1 MRHLSLCALLLP
13 LCALACKPAEAPA
26 APREPAPV
34 SSSTAAPAEAAP
46 AETAA
51 PAEADARA
59 AASAIVAA
67 PDRGEEDRVVDAQ
80 RKPIELLAFLDLKPG
95 MRAAELMAGFGYTA
109 ELLARAVGPSGQV
122 FGQNNRF
129 VLERFAEKGWS
140 DRLAKP
146 VMKPVQRVDRELDD
160 PLPPEAKDLD
170 AVLMVLF
177 YHDTVWMKVDRARM
191 NKAIFA
197 ALKPGGSYVIV
208 DHSGRSG
215 TGVSEAQ
222 TLHRIEAALVR
233 KEVEAA
239 GFRLAAEGEFLRH
252 PEDPMDWNAS
262 PRAAEAKGLRGE
274 SDRFVF
280 KFVKP

>member
-1 MRHLSLCALLLP
+1 MRRLVLSALFP
-13 LCALACKPAEAPA
+13 LCVLACKPAEAPA

-34 SSSTAAPAEAAP
+34 STAPAAVPVE
-46 AETAA
+46 E
-51 PAEADARA
+51 DAMA
-59 AASAIVAA
+59 AATAIVAA
-67 PDRGEEDRVVDAQ
+67 PDRSEEDRALDAQ
-80 RKPIELLAFLDLKPG
+80 RKPAELLAFIDVKPG
-95 MRAAELMAGFGYTA
+95 MRVAELMAGFGYTA
-109 ELLARAVGPSGQV
+109 ELLARAVGPTGQV

-140 DRLAKP
+140 ERLAKP
-146 VMKPVQRVDRELDD
+146 AMKPVLRVDRELDD

-170 AVLMVLF
+170 AVVMVLF
-177 YHDTVWMKVDRARM
+177 YHDTVWMKVDRARL
-191 NKAIFA
+191 NRTIFA
-197 ALKPGGSYVIV
+197 ALKPGGSFVIV
-208 DHSGRSG
+208 DHSGRPG

-233 KEVEAA
+233 QELEAA

-252 PEDPMDWNAS
+252 PEDAMDWNAS
-262 PRAAEAKGLRGE
+262 PTAAAAKGLRGE